1 MNRIK
6 QLRKYLGYTQ
16 DKLAKVLNISRSTV
30 AMWETTSQLPDYET
44 AQRIS
49 QLFNIS
55 LDFIY
60 SIGVFKNW
68 EEIIENYDDVVSA
81 LRKVMP
87 VGLFMPTFCEEKTIE
102 SWLYTRLYKEEDE
115 LQLARW
121 FAFSVKSVSFVE
133 PGTDER
139 APVIDIVFTDEF
151 EAIADAQ
158 ARFSNGRKIPVYAAV
173 AAGIPIEAIEDIV
186 DYEEID
192 AALAAT
198 GDFFGLRI
206 KGDSMEPRMR
216 EGDVVIVRKQE
227 DADNGDIV
235 IVLVNGNDATVKKL
249 KKEPNGIT
257 LIPFNPAH
265 DTQYYSPEAITS
277 LPVRII
283 GKVVELRAKF

>member
-55 LDFIY
+55 SDFIY

-68 EEIIENYDDVVSA
+68 EDIIENYDDVVSA
-81 LRKVMP
+81 LRKTLP
-87 VGLFMPTFCEEKTIE
+87 AGLFMPTFCEEKTIE
-102 SWLYTRLYKEEDE
+102 SWLYTRLYKEDDE

-121 FAFSVKSVSFVE
+121 FAFSIKSVSFVE
-133 PGTDER
+133 PGTEDR

-151 EAIADAQ
+151 EAIVDAH
-158 ARFSNGRKIPVYAAV
+158 ARFSNGTKIPVYAAV

-198 GDFFGLRI
+198 GEFFGLRI
-206 KGDSMEPRMR
+206 KGDSMEPKMS
-216 EGDVVIVRKQE
+216 EGDVVIVRKQN
-227 DADNGDIV
+227 DADTGDIV
-235 IVLVNGNDATVKKL
+235 IALINGNEATVKKL
-249 KKEPNGIT
+249 KKEPSGIL
-257 LIPFNPAH
+257 LIPNNPAH
-265 DTQYYSPEAITS
+265 DTQHYSPEAIAS